1 MFILKSQ
8 AHSKTNMEVKLVVEG
23 QHYQNEICPSDIF
36 IIRRSII
43 KTLSQK
49 KYITI
54 TKFTGD
60 VLTKK

>member
-49 KYITI
+49 ITSQ
-54 TKFTGD
+54 
-60 VLTKK
+60 